1 MKTSLRSTR
10 VVIWILAGLV
20 VIMTAIALTIP
31 TSPAQIS
38 AAAGELVGVDSS
50 DPQDAT
56 EVGST
61 DGIVMLAALIALI
74 ITVPVIL
81 RWRDWIRT
89 NNKPAPQ
96 DQKQTPS

>member
-1 MKTSLRSTR
+1 MKTSPQFTR
-10 VVIWILAGLV
+10 IVIWILAGVV

-31 TSPAQIS
+31 TSPPQIS
-38 AAAGELVGVDSS
+38 AAAAEVIGIDSS

-74 ITVPVIL
+74 ITVPIIL
-81 RWRDWIRT
+81 RWRDWVRS
-89 NNKPAPQ
+89 NNKPASK
-96 DQKQTPS
+96 DQNQNPS